1 MALNYTRVNFQNGE
15 RLQASDLNHMDQQI
29 ELLTEYMDGVDTIFD
44 NLIQQQ
50 AVLIERGAEV

>member
-15 RLQASDLNHMDQQI
+15 RLQAGDLNHMDEQI

-44 NLIQQQ
+44 NLIEQQQ
-50 AVLIERGAEV
+50 VLIKRGAEV